1 MEVNTAQLESQDN
14 SSEED
19 YDEYDDYDDEI
30 NGFETNDINKHSEN
44 DNVDWKFMPQVELR
58 YLKVS
63 KIMNT
68 TLKNNLY
75 TIFSSGSDEWSS
87 I

>member
-44 DNVDWKFMPQVELR
+44 DNMDWKFMPQV
-58 YLKVS
+58 
-63 KIMNT
+63 
-68 TLKNNLY
+68 
-75 TIFSSGSDEWSS
+75 
-87 I
+87 